1 MHRIAVLD
9 DYQSVAAD
17 FCDWS
22 TLPEPAEVV
31 EFHDH
36 VDDEDALVARLE
48 PFDVVVAMRERTAFP
63 RSVLER
69 LPNLKLLVTTGRRN
83 KSIDVAAAT
92 HHGITVCGTGIL
104 PNGTAELTWGLILAV
119 ARHIPQED
127 ASVRAGGWQETVGT
141 DLHGARLGIV
151 GLGGQGSQV
160 ARIGLAFGMDVVAW
174 SQNLTDERA
183 AERCVTVCGTG
194 AHPTSTA
201 ELTWALVLAV
211 ARHVPEEDAGMRA
224 GGWQRTVGTDLAG
237 ARLGV
242 VGLGRLGTRVAR
254 IGQAFGMDVVAWSQ
268 NLTDER
274 ATEAGVRRV
283 ERDEL
288 FATADVVTVH
298 LVLSERTRG
307 LVGRDELA
315 RMKRSAILVN
325 TSRGPIV
332 DEAALLEAL
341 SEGHLAGVGLDV
353 YDREP
358 LPADAALRTAPR
370 TVLTPHLGYVTRDTY
385 RVFYG
390 DAVEDVAAFLRG
402 EPVRVLAPA

>member
-9 DYQSVAAD
+9 DYQSVAAR
-17 FCDWS
+17 FADWS
-22 TLPEPAEVV
+22 RLPEPVDVV
-31 EFHDH
+31 EFSDH
-36 VDDEDALVARLE
+36 LDDEDALAERLR
-48 PFDVVVAMRERTAFP
+48 PFDVVVAMRERTPFP
-63 RSVLER
+63 RSLLAR
-69 LPNLKLLVTTGRRN
+69 LPRLRLLVTTGARN
-83 KSIDVAAAT
+83 AAIDVAAA
-92 HHGITVCGTGIL
+92 
-104 PNGTAELTWGLILAV
+104 
-119 ARHIPQED
+119 
-127 ASVRAGGWQETVGT
+127 
-141 DLHGARLGIV
+141 
-151 GLGGQGSQV
+151 
-160 ARIGLAFGMDVVAW
+160 
-174 SQNLTDERA
+174 
-183 AERCVTVCGTG
+183 AERGVTVCGTG
-194 AHPTSTA
+194 AHPTGTA

-211 ARHVPEEDAGMRA
+211 ARHIPEEDAGMRA

-274 ATEAGVRRV
+274 AAEVGVRRV
-283 ERDEL
+283 DKDEL
-288 FATADVVTVH
+288 LATSDVVTVH

-325 TSRGPIV
+325 TSRGPVV

-402 EPVRVLAPA
+402 TPIRALAPA